1 MANIDQT
8 RKRVDEVS
16 RFYEDHG
23 AHFARTRFA
32 LWPWMRE
39 IAMRVLPGMTVVD
52 VGAGNARFIEA
63 FGNDVRYVGI
73 EPSSA
78 LRDAAKPKLH
88 EKASIEYGLLPHL
101 DVENAIADLTTCIAV
116 FHHLPRSLHRS
127 SMHELIRI
135 TKPGGLICISVWNA
149 RGKGFLR
156 YPLAWVAAWL
166 RVTFWKG
173 LHSGECYVPWKSGT
187 SIANRYVYAW
197 TKTALQKLGEEYG
210 EVISCEYVDDE
221 KTGVWNGKNI
231 VLVVKKYRDRSLD
244 KNAFYS

>member
-52 VGAGNARFIEA
+52 VGAGNARFLEA

-116 FHHLPRSLHRS
+116 FHHLPRSLHHS
-127 SMHELIRI
+127 SMQELIRI

-166 RVTFWKG
+166 RVSFWKG